1 MKQKQTSVAVRALVD
16 DESSLLLSRA
26 PLFGSSLLGLLCYI
40 RRTCAAPLRL
50 LSFVLLSI
58 FLFVLFGFLL

>member
-16 DESSLLLSRA
+16 DESSLLSTA
-26 PLFGSSLLGLLCYI
+26 PLFGSSLFGLFCYI

-58 FLFVLFGFLL
+58 FLFVLFGFLF